1 MCVIASS
8 AKRPACLHAA
18 GLKTTD
24 VLLDLFCGTGT
35 IGLSLARSCQHVYGI
50 EIMPSS
56 VADAQRNASHN
67 GINNATFVRADLD
80 KMTGVVGNQIPQP
93 DVIVTGKLLVLF
105 QDVWI

>member
-1 MCVIASS
+1 MLPS
-8 AKRPACLHAA
+8 AA
-18 GLKTTD
+18 GLKPED

-35 IGLSLARSCQHVYGI
+35 IGLSLASSCRHVYGA

-67 GINNATFVRADLD
+67 EIHNATFVRADLD
-80 KMTGVVGNQIPQP
+80 KMTGMLGNQIPQP
-93 DVIVTGKLLVLF
+93 NVIVTGTLLALF